1 MIELKDLLTKS
12 LKGFDETRDRSMQ
25 IEIGPSSLGDCRRRV
40 YHYLK
45 QTPVTNPN
53 TESLAAIL
61 GTFIHSGV
69 EEAIRREDPFGD
81 NYLTEIE
88 VQSGDMKGHIDL
100 YIKDEGLVVDWKT
113 TKVKSLRYFPS
124 EQQRWQVQVYGWLL
138 AQNGYEVKEVSLVAI
153 PRDGKMSEI
162 RVHREAYDPQI
173 ALTAFVWLDSL
184 KEIVA
189 SKAPAPRPEERL
201 SFCSAYCSFY
211 DPTGEIG
218 CPSSGK

>member
-1 MIELKDLLTKS
+1 MIDPKELLTKS
-12 LKGFDETRDRSMQ
+12 LKGFDEARDRSIQ
-25 IEIGPSSLGDCRRRV
+25 VEIGPSSLGGCRRRV
-40 YHYLK
+40 YHDLK
-45 QTPVTNPN
+45 RTPVTNTS

-61 GTFIHSGV
+61 GTFIHSGI
-69 EEAIRREDPFGD
+69 EESIRREDPFEE

-153 PRDGKMSEI
+153 PRDGEMGEI

-173 ALTAFVWLDSL
+173 ASTALVWLNSI

-189 SKAPAPRPEERL
+189 TEAPAPAPEERVA
-201 SFCSAYCSFY
+201 FCSKYCSFY
-211 DPTGEIG
+211 DPSGEIG
-218 CPSSGK
+218 CPSSAK

>member
-1 MIELKDLLTKS
+1 M
-12 LKGFDETRDRSMQ
+12 
-25 IEIGPSSLGDCRRRV
+25 
-40 YHYLK
+40 YHDLK
-45 QTPVTNPN
+45 QTPVTNYN

-88 VQSGDMKGHIDL
+88 VKSGDMKGHIDL

-153 PRDGKMSEI
+153 PRDGEMAEI

-173 ALTAFVWLDSL
+173 ASTALVWLDSI

-189 SKAPAPRPEERL
+189 TEAPAPAPEERV
-201 SFCSAYCSFY
+201 SFCSKYCNFY

-218 CPSSGK
+218 CPSSAK